1 MTSTDPT
8 ENDASRPCLPGA
20 SLCVFAAAV
29 VAVLCRVPMIWQ
41 GRDLFCD
48 DAYYYLV
55 TASNFVET
63 GRFTFDG
70 LSQTNGFHP
79 LLFWLEAAAL
89 AVFGTP
95 SDPMRLYWGACCA
108 MGALFL
114 LTIAGSL
121 QAVHTQAR
129 FEGDAPARHAL
140 LLTLCVVLLPRF
152 TTPYL
157 GGMESILVL
166 PLLLAL
172 GVLAWERRYGF
183 AGIVALLLVMARL
196 DMAPYVVG
204 PISAACVW
212 RERHRGWAAFQSG
225 FHVALPPLLGTLLL
239 MGWHQWYFGH
249 PVPIHGVLKSCF
261 PRIHFQGGNVFS
273 MTAQSITP
281 AYALLAAV
289 SGAGLLLRGRGCSKE
304 ACRLGLAA
312 AAVALLQLA
321 AFTLFQKW
329 SKPIPVWYVGPA
341 VLAGTFAL
349 TVGVVNTIGLR
360 WMRPLTLVAGMAVLA
375 INLAAAA
382 RGWDSQWWTTPS
394 GPKTPVA
401 TLPAEIVEF
410 MKTKPADR
418 IWACTDCGKLA
429 FWSER
434 PVVNL
439 DGLVND
445 FEYQKAL
452 RDKRLGEYLVARNVR
467 YLVFLVWDRPQTDHG
482 SYEPMYDCRVAP
494 DLFKGNYR
502 WADFHVVSYQYMT
515 HSDIVRLPREA
526 EVWRSTPTPDGNA
539 MGRAVIFDLDVALR
553 RVARP

>member
-1 MTSTDPT
+1 VKSTDPS
-8 ENDASRPCLPGA
+8 ENDSLRPCLLGA

-29 VAVLCRVPMIWQ
+29 VAVLRRVPMVWQ

-70 LSQTNGFHP
+70 MSQTNGFHP
-79 LLFWLEAAAL
+79 LLFWLEAAGLAL
-89 AVFGTP
+89 FGTP
-95 SDPMRLYWGACCA
+95 SHPMRLYWGACCA

-129 FEGDAPARHAL
+129 FEDDAPARHAL

-183 AGIVALLLVMARL
+183 AGVVALLLVMARL

-204 PISAACVW
+204 PISLACVW
-212 RERHRGWAAFQSG
+212 RERDRGMAALRSG
-225 FHVALPPLLGTLLL
+225 IFVALPPLLGTLLL

-261 PRIHFQGGNVFS
+261 PRIHFQPQHVFS
-273 MTAQSITP
+273 MTADSITP
-281 AYALLAAV
+281 AYAFFAAV
-289 SGAGLLLRGRGCSKE
+289 LGASLLLRGRECGKE

-312 AAVALLQLA
+312 AAIALLQLA

-349 TVGVVNTIGLR
+349 AVGLVNTIGLR

-375 INLAAAA
+375 VNLAVAA
-382 RGWDSQWWTTPS
+382 RGWDPT
-394 GPKTPVA
+394 PKTPAA
-401 TLPAEIVEF
+401 TLPDEIVAF
-410 MKTKPADR
+410 MKTKPGDQ

-445 FEYQKAL
+445 FEYQRAL
-452 RDKRLGEYLVARNVR
+452 RDGRLGEYLVGRNVR

-482 SYEPMYDCRVAP
+482 SYEPMYDCRVAA
-494 DLFKGNYR
+494 DLFKGDYR

-515 HSDIVRLPREA
+515 HSDIIRLPREA
-526 EVWRSTPTPDGNA
+526 EVWRSTPTRDGKA

-553 RVARP
+553 RGTPTNMN

>member
-1 MTSTDPT
+1 M
-8 ENDASRPCLPGA
+8 
-20 SLCVFAAAV
+20 V
-29 VAVLCRVPMIWQ
+29 WQ
-41 GRDLFCD
+41 GQDLFSD

-79 LLFWLEAAAL
+79 LLFWLEAAGLAL
-89 AVFGTP
+89 FGTP
-95 SDPMRLYWGACCA
+95 SDPMRLYWGVCCD

-114 LTIAGSL
+114 LVLAGAL
-121 QAVHTQAR
+121 QAVHTRSR
-129 FEGDAPARHAL
+129 FDDDAPARHAL

-172 GVLAWERRYGF
+172 GVLTWERRYGF

-204 PISAACVW
+204 PISLFCVW
-212 RERHRGWAAFQSG
+212 RERDGGWAALQSG
-225 FHVALPPLLGTLLL
+225 IYVALPAILGTLLL
-239 MGWHQWYFGH
+239 MGWHQWAFGH

-261 PRIHFQGGNVFS
+261 PRIHFQPENLFS
-273 MTAQSITP
+273 TTP

-289 SGAGLLLRGRGCSKE
+289 SGAALLLRDRECGKE

-312 AAVALLQLA
+312 AAIALLQLA

-341 VLAGTFAL
+341 VLAGTYAL
-349 TVGVVNTIGLR
+349 AVGIVNTIGLR
-360 WMRPLTLVAGMAVLA
+360 WMRPLTLVAGIAVLA
-375 INLAAAA
+375 VNLAAAA
-382 RGWDSQWWTTPS
+382 RSWDPQWQTTPD
-394 GPKTPVA
+394 GPKPPPA

-410 MKTKPADR
+410 MKTQPDDR

-429 FWSER
+429 FWSGR
-434 PVVNL
+434 AVVNL

-452 RDKRLGEYLVARNVR
+452 RDGKLSQYLLARNVR
-467 YLVFLVWDRPQTDHG
+467 YLVFLVWDRPQIDHG

-494 DLFKGNYR
+494 DLFAGDYR
-502 WADFHVVSYQYMT
+502 WADFQVVSYQYMNR
-515 HSDIVRLPREA
+515 SDTVRLPRQA
-526 EVWRSTPTPDGNA
+526 EIWRSTASPDGNA
-539 MGRAVIFDLDVALR
+539 MGRAVIFDLDVAR
-553 RVARP
+553 RLEPRR